1 MDINNKDE
9 VCRFVEKVMT
19 ENVVNQIALE
29 LSRRSHCE
37 VAGMLQQRGGCTVE
51 ELARKMHNILQRK
64 IEEEVTS

>member
-19 ENVVNQIALE
+19 ENVVNLIAGE
-29 LSRRSHCE
+29 LNRRPHYE
-37 VAGMLQQRGGCTVE
+37 VAGMLQQCGGGTVQ

-64 IEEEVTS
+64 IEEEVT

>member
-19 ENVVNQIALE
+19 ENVVNRIAEE
-29 LSRRSHCE
+29 LNRLPHYE
-37 VAGMLQQRGGCTVE
+37 VASMLQQHGGGTVQ

-64 IEEEVTS
+64 IEEEVT